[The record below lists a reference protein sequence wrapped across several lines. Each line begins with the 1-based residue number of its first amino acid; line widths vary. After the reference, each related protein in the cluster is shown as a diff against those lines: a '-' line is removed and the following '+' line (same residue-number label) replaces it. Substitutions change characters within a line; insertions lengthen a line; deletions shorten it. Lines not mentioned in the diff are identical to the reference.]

1 MRLNLV
7 AIAAVLLVSPALS
20 AQPSQRVSE
29 WLVFNN
35 DEECIAV
42 SAPLIDRAAAGRD
55 RLSFSLGVFAEFA
68 DSMGARPLPAV
79 VISAFAGQRLG
90 GDAELFGEGARLT
103 LRLDGG
109 PPRSYVSRW
118 GHFMYDRSKEGQ
130 SAYFKIPRADLERIA
145 RARRVTGRVASFSFT
160 FGPNQMA
167 ALREFALYAA
177 RSLRA
182 PVPQPGGPLQVDC
195 VSYQSIVR

>member
-1 MRLNLV
+1 MRLIL
-7 AIAAVLLVSPALS
+7 AAVAAMLVSSTLS
-20 AQPSQRVSE
+20 AQPTRRVSE

-35 DEECIAV
+35 DEECVAV

-68 DSMGARPLPAV
+68 DSMAARPLPAV

-90 GDAELFGEGARLT
+90 GDSELFGEGPGLT

-109 PPRSYVSRW
+109 APRTYFSRF
-118 GHFMYDRSKEGQ
+118 GHFMHDDDREGQ
-130 SAYFKIPRADLERIA
+130 TAYFKIPRADLERIA
-145 RARRVTGRVASFSFT
+145 RARRVTGRVSSFSFT
-160 FGPNQMA
+160 FGPQQMA
-167 ALREFALYAA
+167 ALRELSLYAA

-182 PVPQPGGPLQVDC
+182 SVPQPGGPLQVDC
-195 VSYQSIVR
+195 DSYRSIVR

>member
-1 MRLNLV
+1 MRPYL
-7 AIAAVLLVSPALS
+7 ATTAALLLVSSALS
-20 AQPSQRVSE
+20 AQPTRRVSE

-42 SAPLIDRAAAGRD
+42 SAPLIDRAAGQNGT
-55 RLSFSLGVFAEFA
+55 SFTLGVFAEFA

-90 GDAELFGEGARLT
+90 GDSELFGEGARLT
-103 LRLDGG
+103 LGLDGG
-109 PPRSYVSRW
+109 APRTYFSRF
-118 GHFMYDRSKEGQ
+118 GHLMHDDEREGQ
-130 SAYFKIPRADLERIA
+130 TAYFKVPRADLERIA

-167 ALREFALYAA
+167 ALRELALYAA

-182 PVPQPGGPLQVDC
+182 SMPQPGGPLKVDC